1 MNHYCYQSLVLPTDG
16 CPPVLQS
23 PIGYKPMLDVPA
35 FFADVD
41 NPGRWSEFVFQPKY
55 GAAEKGRSKKYVGHV
70 TPAGAKVVPMND
82 DGIRKKKVFYRGWK
96 PDEFDATNFCRG
108 MANKECMKPA
118 DRKGLLDAN
127 RLQQL
132 RLMAERMKCDPLFFL
147 QLLLPFCDPKRSGVD
162 GDGRMPF
169 FTNASIYTNGYA
181 VMEKGWGTGYRH
193 EFKLVTEQELVRWL
207 GVPIRHGARDG
218 SASGL
223 HRRWMHDDV
232 DFDEVIQNNMTY
244 SSWRQ
249 IKSIF
254 KLNNNLTTRSCR
266 KV

>member
-1 MNHYCYQSLVLPTDG
+1 
-16 CPPVLQS
+16 
-23 PIGYKPMLDVPA
+23 MLDAPA

-108 MANKECMKPA
+108 MANKDCMKPA

-132 RLMAERMKCDPLFFL
+132 RLTAERMKCDPLFFL
-147 QLLLPFCDPKRSGVD
+147 QLLPPFCDPKRSGVD

-181 VMEKGWGTGYRH
+181 VMEKG
-193 EFKLVTEQELVRWL
+193 L
-207 GVPIRHGARDG
+207 GRRVWARIQARDRARIG
-218 SASGL
+218 TVA
-223 HRRWMHDDV
+223 WCAD
-232 DFDEVIQNNMTY
+232 
-244 SSWRQ
+244 SSWGKRWQRQ
-249 IKSIF
+249 WPSQAMDA
-254 KLNNNLTTRSCR
+254 
-266 KV
+266 